1 MGIVKEI
8 EGDLVSLIDTDI
20 HKITDILT
28 LLLDKETLEL
38 IETLTS

>member
-8 EGDLVSLIDTDI
+8 EVDLVSLIDTDI
-20 HKITDILT
+20 HKITDIFT

-38 IETLTS
+38 NDALTL

>member
-8 EGDLVSLIDTDI
+8 KGDLVSLIDTDI
-20 HKITDILT
+20 HKITDIFT

-38 IETLTS
+38 HESLTL